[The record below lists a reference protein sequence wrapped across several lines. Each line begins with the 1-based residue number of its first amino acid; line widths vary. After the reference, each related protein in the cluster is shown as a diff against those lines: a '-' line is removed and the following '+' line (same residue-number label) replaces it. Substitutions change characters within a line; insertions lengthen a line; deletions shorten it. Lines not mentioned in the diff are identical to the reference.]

1 MAFEWDARKAAANVR
16 KHGVRFADAIA
27 VLEDESAVTVV
38 DESSDEERWV
48 TIGMDSLARVLVVV
62 YTWRRERI
70 RIVSVRRATPG
81 ERRQYE
87 EGG

>member
-1 MAFEWDARKAAANVR
+1 MAFEWDPRKAAANVR

-27 VLEDESAVTVV
+27 VLEDERAVTVA
-38 DESSDEERWV
+38 DESSDEGRWV

-87 EGG
+87 ESG